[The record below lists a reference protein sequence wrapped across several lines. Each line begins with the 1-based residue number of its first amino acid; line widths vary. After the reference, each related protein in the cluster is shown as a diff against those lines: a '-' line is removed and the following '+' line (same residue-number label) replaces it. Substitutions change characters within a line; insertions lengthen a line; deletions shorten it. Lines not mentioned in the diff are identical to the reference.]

1 MDKDLEILRHSTSH
15 VMAQAVQELFP
26 GTKLAIGPPIED
38 GFYYDFAKSEPFTP
52 EDLVKI
58 EKRMQE
64 IIKENYQFIHKEVTK
79 EEAKKIFAPKEEKYK
94 LELLEEIPD
103 EKVTLYEHGPFTDL
117 CKGPHLDSTGE
128 IKYFKLL
135 SIAGAYWRGDEK
147 REMLQRIYGTA
158 FFTEKE
164 LNTYLKKLEEAK
176 LRDHRKLGREL
187 DLYNIYEEAG
197 AGLVFWHPKG
207 AIIRKIVEDYWKE
220 EHLKQ
225 GYELVYIPH
234 IAKLDL
240 WVTSGHWD
248 YYRDYIYSPVDIEG
262 QQYILKPM
270 NCPGH
275 ILIYKSQL
283 HSYRELPLRWAEL
296 GTVYRYEKSG
306 VLHGLLRVRGFTQD
320 DAHIFCR
327 PDQLEE
333 EIIRVMRFT
342 LEVLKTFGFSE
353 YEIRLSTRPEKY
365 AGTIENWEKAEN
377 ALKIALRDL
386 RLDYTVEA
394 GEGVF
399 YGPKVDI
406 KIKDCL
412 GRSWQCSTV
421 QVDFNLPE
429 RFSVTYRN
437 KEGKDEKAVLIHR
450 ALMGSLE
457 RFFGILIEHYGGR
470 FPVWLS
476 PVQAIVLT
484 ITEKQNSYAE
494 KVNEYLRREGIRSQ
508 IDLRNEK
515 INLKIREAELE
526 KIPYLLIVGEK
537 EVKNNKVTVRK
548 HGTKEMVVS
557 SVDRFCQ
564 RIKKEIEEKNLKL
577 PP

>member
-1 MDKDLEILRHSTSH
+1 MNKVQDLEKLRHSTSH
-15 VMAQAVQELFP
+15 IMAEAVQELFP
-26 GTKLAIGPPIED
+26 GTKLAIGPAIED

-58 EKRMQE
+58 EKRMSE
-64 IIKENYQFIHKEVTK
+64 IVKKNYPFIRKEVSK

-94 LELLEEIPD
+94 LELLEEIP
-103 EKVTLYEHGPFTDL
+103 EAKVTLYEQGPFLDL
-117 CKGPHLDSTGE
+117 CKGPHLNSTGE

-147 REMLQRIYGTA
+147 REMLQRIYGTV
-158 FFTEKE
+158 FFQEAE
-164 LNTYLKKLEEAK
+164 LKTYLEKLEEAK
-176 LRDHRKLGREL
+176 KRDHRKLGKEL
-187 DLYNIYEEAG
+187 GLYEIFEEVG
-197 AGLVFWHPKG
+197 AGLVFWQPKG
-207 AIIRKIVEDYWKE
+207 AIIRKIIEDYWREK
-220 EHLKQ
+220 HLES
-225 GYELVYIPH
+225 GYQLVYIPH

-248 YYRDYIYSPVDIEG
+248 FYRDYIYSPVDIEG
-262 QQYILKPM
+262 QKYILKPM

-275 ILIYKSQL
+275 ILMYKSQL
-283 HSYRELPLRWAEL
+283 HSYRELPIRWAEL

-306 VLHGLLRVRGFTQD
+306 VLHGLMRVRGFTQD

-333 EIIRVMRFT
+333 EINQVLKFV
-342 LEVLKTFGFSE
+342 LEILKTFGFAE

-365 AGTIENWEKAEN
+365 AGTLENWAKAED
-377 ALKIALRDL
+377 ALRLALEDL
-386 RLDYTVEA
+386 KLSYTVDP

-429 RFSVTYRN
+429 RFKVTYRN
-437 KEGKDEKAVLIHR
+437 QGGKEETVVMVHR

-457 RFFGILIEHYGGR
+457 RFFGVLIEHYGGN
-470 FPVWLS
+470 FPLWLS
-476 PVQAIVLT
+476 PTQVAVLT
-484 ITEKQNSYAE
+484 ITEKQNTYAE
-494 KVNEYLRREGIRSQ
+494 EINSSLKKQGLRSE

-515 INLKIREAELE
+515 INLKIREAELK
-526 KIPYLLIVGEK
+526 KIPYLLIIGEK
-537 EVKNNKVTVRK
+537 EVNAQTVSVRK
-548 HGTKEMVVS
+548 HGGENLGNLGLEDFVQKIIKEVKE
-557 SVDRFCQ
+557 
-564 RIKKEIEEKNLKL
+564 KK
-577 PP
+577 

>member
-15 VMAQAVQELFP
+15 IMAQAVQELFP
-26 GTKLAIGPPIED
+26 GTKLAIGPPIEE
-38 GFYYDFAKSEPFTP
+38 GFYYDFAKPEPFTP
-52 EDLVKI
+52 EDLIKI

-64 IIKENYQFIHKEVTK
+64 IIKGNYQFIRKEVTK
-79 EEAKKIFAPKEEKYK
+79 GEAKKFFAPKEEKYK

-117 CKGPHLDSTGE
+117 CKGPHLQSTGE

-164 LNTYLKKLEEAK
+164 LNAYLKKLEEAK

-207 AIIRKIVEDYWKE
+207 ATIRKIIEDFWKE

-225 GYELVYIPH
+225 DYELVYIPH

-248 YYRDYIYSPVDIEG
+248 YYRDYIYSPLDIEG
-262 QQYILKPM
+262 QKYILKPM

-283 HSYRELPLRWAEL
+283 HSYRDLPIRWAEL

-327 PDQLEE
+327 PEQLEE
-333 EIIRVMRFT
+333 EITGVMRFT
-342 LEVLKTFGFSE
+342 LEILKTFGFSE

-386 RLDYTVEA
+386 QLDYTVEA

-437 KEGKDEKAVLIHR
+437 KEGKDEKVVLIHR

-470 FPVWLS
+470 FPLWLS
-476 PVQAIVLT
+476 PVQVNVLT

-494 KVNEYLRREGIRSQ
+494 KVNKYLCQGGIRSQ

-526 KIPYLLIVGEK
+526 KIPYLLIIGEK

-548 HGTKEMVVS
+548 HGTKGMAIS

-564 RIKKEIEEKNLKL
+564 RIKKEIEERKS
-577 PP
+577 